1 MKVIPMLRTSLL
13 LLVATLGLSACV
25 DPGPMRPGADGRP
38 VPVVYRISQSDLPR
52 IQFRMLDSVNT
63 LRARSGAQPLQLNP
77 QLNAAAATHSRDMS
91 SQGRPWLFGS
101 DGSSPVTRVRRAG
114 YSGRLV
120 GELISE
126 TFETELETLNA
137 WMGESDTRNVLL
149 DPSARDMGF
158 GFHQDQNGKLWWT
171 LTLGN
176 PFEQTPVPQFVPAPP
191 PEPTPLAV
199 LTSPMGGAR

>member
-1 MKVIPMLRTSLL
+1 MFRTSMF
-13 LLVATLGLSACV
+13 LLVAMLGLGACV

-38 VPVVYRISQSDLPR
+38 VPVVYRISQSELPR

-63 LRARSGAQPLQLNP
+63 LRARGGLQPLQLNP

-91 SQGRPWLFGS
+91 AQGRPWLFGS

-114 YSGRLV
+114 YTGAMV

-137 WMGESDTRNVLL
+137 WMSESDTRAVLMN
-149 DPSARDMGF
+149 PAARDMGF
-158 GFHQDQNGKLWWT
+158 GFFQDPNGKLWWT

-176 PFEQTPVPQFVPAPP
+176 PAVQPRVPQFVPAPP
-191 PEPTPLAV
+191 PQPLAFAVPGAAV
-199 LTSPMGGAR
+199 LN